1 MKKKEKQKNEREI
14 KLSKQIMN
22 QLRKDGFPDL
32 GLLYWEEALAV
43 APMILDSLLQQE
55 KTEFEDF
62 INMSNDKITFDSF
75 DDEGL
80 LDYYWSLLNHYQNVN
95 NTDSMR
101 KIIDDFRPT
110 LQDFWNYVAYNQNLY
125 EKTVYCYENTELN
138 NDQKRALELRIQ
150 GFKDRGISLWEDKKD
165 ALKELNKVWAELSNN
180 FSNNI
185 VDDEATFEYIIE
197 DFEVIKDLPEDVL
210 KNTKLAA
217 EKKEKTWYLFD
228 ADPSSYLAILKFC
241 SDENIRAYF
250 EKAQNSF
257 ASAGKFD
264 NREIILNILK
274 NKKAKSEILG
284 YKNAAEMSLNSKMA
298 DSPEQIFELI
308 QGISEKAKV
317 KALSEKEVLKEYFKL
332 EKIATYD
339 MAFYSRKYKEE
350 KYNLDEKELKK
361 YFEFESVLDYLH
373 NFVKDFLGIE
383 MKSLNIP
390 TYSEDIKVYEVS
402 RNGNKIAYYFLDAF
416 YRKEKRG
423 WAWADNLR
431 EKSFYKWSNKLPV
444 VINCCNFLK
453 SDTTLLAM
461 RDVETLFHEFGHAI
475 HEMISASEL
484 SELSGFN
491 VEWDFVELP
500 SQLLENWVGDRESL
514 EKLAKHHET
523 GDNLPENILDTLKEL
538 ETYMSGSWVLWQNTF
553 ALLDM
558 HLYSEDI
565 PENIEAL
572 DKKTLDI
579 VNKYGINKRNA
590 DYKMYCAFW
599 HIFWWGY
606 AAGYYSYMWAE
617 ILEADVFDKIKTEG
631 MFDPKVWNN
640 LVDTLIGQGTRKS
653 AGKLFKDFMWREVSN
668 EAFMKRKWLL

>member
-1 MKKKEKQKNEREI
+1 MKKKQRQKNERQI
-14 KLSKQIMN
+14 KLTKQILN
-22 QLRKDGFPDL
+22 QLHKDGFPDL
-32 GLLYWEEALAV
+32 TLLYSDEALEI
-43 APMILDSLLQQE
+43 APDILESLLQQE
-55 KTEFEDF
+55 KSEFEDF
-62 INMSNDKITFDSF
+62 INMSNDRITFESF
-75 DDEGL
+75 EDEGL

-95 NTDSMR
+95 NDDIMR

-125 EKTVYCYENTELN
+125 EKTTYCYENCELN

-150 GFKDRGISLWEDKKD
+150 GFKDRGISLTEEEKEK
-165 ALKELNKVWAELSNN
+165 LKALNKIWAELSNN

-185 VDDEATFEYIIE
+185 VDDEATFEYIID

-210 KNTKLAA
+210 KNTKSAA
-217 EKKEKTWYLFD
+217 EKKDKSWYLFD
-228 ADPSSYLAILKFC
+228 ADPTSYMAILKFC
-241 SDENIRAYF
+241 TDSNIRQDF
-250 EKAQNSF
+250 EKAHNSF
-257 ASAGKFD
+257 ASAWKHD

-274 NKKAKSEILG
+274 NKKQKSDILG

-308 QGISEKAKV
+308 QGISEKAKS
-317 KALSEKEVLKEYFKL
+317 KALSEKEELKKYFNL
-332 EKIATYD
+332 EDIATYD
-339 MAFYSRKYKEE
+339 TGFYSRKYKEE

-361 YFEFESVLDYLH
+361 YFEFTSVLKYLH
-373 NFVKDFLGIE
+373 NFVNDFLWIE
-383 MKSLNIP
+383 MKELNIP
-390 TYSEDIKVYEVS
+390 TYSDDIKVYEVS
-402 RNGNKIAYYFLDAF
+402 RNWQKIAYYFLDAF

-431 EKSFYKWSNKLPV
+431 EKSFYKWANKLPV

-453 SDTTLLAM
+453 SETTLLSM

-475 HEMISASEL
+475 HEMISASNL

-514 EKLAKHHET
+514 EKLAQHHET
-523 GDNLPENILDTLKEL
+523 GEQLPEDTLTTLKDL
-538 ETYMSGSWVLWQNTF
+538 ETYMSGYWVLGQNTY

-558 HLYSEDI
+558 HLYVEEI
-565 PENIEAL
+565 PKTVEEL

-579 VNKYGINKRNA
+579 VNKYGINKRDS
-590 DYKMYCAFW
+590 DYKMYCAFG
-599 HIFWWGY
+599 HIFGWGY

-617 ILEADVFDKIKTEG
+617 ILEADVFDRIKTDG
-631 MFDPKVWNN
+631 MFDPKVGKK
-640 LVDTLIGQGTRKS
+640 LVDTLIGQWTRKP
-653 AGKLFKDFMWREVSN
+653 AGKLFKDFMWRDVSN

>member
-1 MKKKEKQKNEREI
+1 MKKKERQKNDREVKI
-14 KLSKQIMN
+14 SKQIVN
-22 QLRKDGFPDL
+22 QLRKDWFPDL
-32 GLLYWEEALAV
+32 GLLYWEEALAL
-43 APMILDSLLQQE
+43 APRILESLLQQE

-62 INMSNDKITFDSF
+62 IKMSNEKIRFESF

-80 LDYYWSLLNHYQNVN
+80 LGYYWSLLNHYQNVN
-95 NTDSMR
+95 NDDTMR

-125 EKTVYCYENTELN
+125 EKTVYCYENCELN
-138 NDQKRALELRIQ
+138 NDQKRALELRIKD
-150 GFKDRGISLWEDKKD
+150 FKDRGINLSEEEKNT
-165 ALKELNKVWAELSNN
+165 LKELNKVWSELSNN

-197 DFEVIKDLPEDVL
+197 DSEVIKDLPEDVL
-210 KNTKLAA
+210 KKSKNAA
-217 EKKEKTWYLFD
+217 EAKEKKWYLFD
-228 ADPSSYLAILKFC
+228 ADPSSYIAILKFC
-241 SDENIRAYF
+241 SDENIRKDF
-250 EKAQNSF
+250 EKIQNSF

-274 NKKAKSEILG
+274 NKKEKSQILG

-317 KALSEKEVLKEYFKL
+317 KALSEKEELKKYFKL
-332 EKIATYD
+332 EDIKTYD

-361 YFEFESVLDYLH
+361 YFEFESVLNYLH
-373 NFVKDFLGIE
+373 NFVKEFLGIE
-383 MKSLNIP
+383 MKLLNIP
-390 TYSEDIKVYEVS
+390 TYSDEIKVYEVS
-402 RNGNKIAYYFLDAF
+402 RNGDKIAYYFLDAF

-423 WAWADNLR
+423 GAWADNLR

-453 SDTTLLAM
+453 SDITLLSM

-523 GDNLPENILDTLKEL
+523 NEKLPEEILATLKDL
-538 ETYMSGSWVLWQNTF
+538 ETYMSGSGVLGQNTY

-558 HLYSEDI
+558 HLYSEEI

-572 DKKTLDI
+572 DQKTLDI
-579 VNKYGINKRNA
+579 VNRYWINKRDS
-590 DYKMYCAFW
+590 DYKMYCAFS
-599 HIFWWGY
+599 HIFGGGY
-606 AAGYYSYMWAE
+606 SAGYYSYMWAE
-617 ILEADVFDKIKTEG
+617 ILEADVFDKIKTDG
-631 MFDPKVWNN
+631 MFDPKVGNK
-640 LVDTLIGQGTRKS
+640 LVDTLIGQGTRKP
-653 AGKLFKDFMWREVSN
+653 AWELFKDFMWRDVSN